1 MMWYAQRVMKKV
13 FITAISILLFTVG
26 YSQSLQV
33 VDTKYNYDLKIGDEA
48 RTVIKL
54 KNVSDKT
61 LHIQVRRD
69 KAQIGSSQRSFFC
82 WDNDCNEP
90 YINQHY
96 VTQVIEPGEILET
109 FVSVLDA
116 GLNETVSFLRY
127 TFYDRDNPLDFVEVE
142 LSYTVKDVVS
152 KELMYHSDLIKLS
165 DIYPNPVS
173 DFAFL
178 DYVIFS
184 EETEVRVVFHNVL
197 GSFIRQYELNPVERE
212 LKINTI
218 EFKPGVYFYTLY
230 VDNEGKVT
238 KKLIIKR

>member
-1 MMWYAQRVMKKV
+1 MKKV

-109 FVSVLDA
+109 FVD
-116 GLNETVSFLRY
+116 NFLKVFRK
-127 TFYDRDNPLDFVEVE
+127 NL
-142 LSYTVKDVVS
+142 
-152 KELMYHSDLIKLS
+152 DLINKR
-165 DIYPNPVS
+165 N
-173 DFAFL
+173 FHF
-178 DYVIFS
+178 DYYS
-184 EETEVRVVFHNVL
+184 
-197 GSFIRQYELNPVERE
+197 SFIFY
-212 LKINTI
+212 INFI
-218 EFKPGVYFYTLY
+218 YNSFFK
-230 VDNEGKVT
+230 
-238 KKLIIKR
+238 

>member
-1 MMWYAQRVMKKV
+1 MKKV
-13 FITAISILLFTVG
+13 FITVISILLFTVG

-69 KAQIGSSQRSFFC
+69 MAQIGSSQRSFFC